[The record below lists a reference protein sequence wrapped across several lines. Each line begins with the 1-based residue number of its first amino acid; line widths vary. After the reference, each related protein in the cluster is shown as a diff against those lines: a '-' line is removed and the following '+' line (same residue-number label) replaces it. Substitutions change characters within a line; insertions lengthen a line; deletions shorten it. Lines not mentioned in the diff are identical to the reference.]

1 MRRYNLIYIRLLW
14 LTVLVLAVSVS
25 SLQREE
31 FPSNCLQEEWLTEE
45 DTDRYLSATAGL
57 KVNAGSRMIPV
68 CVHGVR
74 QQREGTIRVVADSSW
89 PNVLPSSPPADR
101 CRLYCIYR
109 L

>member
-1 MRRYNLIYIRLLW
+1 MQRYSLIYIRLL
-14 LTVLVLAVSVS
+14 LFTMLVVVVSVS
-25 SLQREE
+25 SSQCEE

-45 DTDRYLSATAGL
+45 DTDRYLSATVGL

-74 QQREGTIRVVADSSW
+74 QQREGAIHIVTHSYG
-89 PNVLPSSPPADR
+89 PNVLSASPPADR